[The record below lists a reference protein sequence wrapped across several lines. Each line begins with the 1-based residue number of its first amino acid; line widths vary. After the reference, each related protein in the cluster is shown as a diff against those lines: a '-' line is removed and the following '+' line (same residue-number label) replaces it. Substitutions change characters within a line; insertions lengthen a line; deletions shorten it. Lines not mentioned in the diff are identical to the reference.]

1 MGTQVPAWQS
11 WSDVHA
17 RPQAPQF
24 VMLAVVFVSQPFDAT
39 PSQLPKP
46 VAQPTTVHPPA
57 AQPYTDTFVSVH
69 KCPHDPQFDGSVAVF
84 VQIDGAAPQVTFG
97 DAQMEPHTPAEHTC
111 PAPHACPQAPQ
122 FAPSALVF
130 TSQPSAAEPLQFAKP
145 ALHAAMAQVL
155 DAQRA
160 DAFASTHGVPH
171 DPQCVVALV
180 RSVSQ
185 PFDAVP
191 SQSPKPDAQVT
202 TVHARPEQ
210 PFTEACASAQTV
222 PQPPQL
228 RGSMARSVQYAV
240 APVPQTTVGAAQVVP
255 HTPAAQVC
263 PARQVVPQAPQFAL
277 SLRVS
282 TSQPSDATPL
292 QFAKPAAHAPAAM
305 VHAPATHACD
315 VTCGRAHAAPHA
327 PQLAALVPRFVSQ
340 PLLATP
346 SQSPSPVAQ
355 RDTAQDPPAH
365 AATEVP
371 GSEHVR
377 PQVPQFDGSLP
388 VFAQYPGVAPTAG
401 HVVRLLAQVVP
412 HTPAEHTWPAPQ
424 LTPQA
429 PQLAL
434 SVRVFTSQPSA
445 ATPSQSAKPAAHAVS
460 PHDPPPH
467 AALAL
472 GSAHARPHAPQLPL
486 LVCRFVSQPLLA
498 TPSQSPV
505 PLLQRTTVH
514 APAAQPLA
522 AVEGSAHDVAHAP
535 QLSGS
540 MAVLAQNGGADPTAG
555 HVARPRAQV
564 VPHAPPEHTW
574 PAAHV
579 VPQVPQFALSVRAST
594 SQPFD
599 GSPSQSAKPV
609 RHAAI
614 PQRPPLH
621 AAVAFGSTHARPH
634 APQLAALVSRS
645 VSQPF
650 GAMPSQSPVFAS
662 QCTMVHAP
670 PTHPSVDTCGS
681 AQTVPQAP
689 QFVGSMEVRVQN
701 AVTPVPH
708 VARPAP
714 QVVPH
719 APAEHT
725 WPAEHAMPQLPQLV
739 LSVRVSVS
747 QPSLGTPLQSAKPA
761 AHPPVGITHAP
772 ATHDCADTCGR
783 AHAAPHAPQ
792 FAVEV
797 CVSVSQPFGA
807 TPSQSPKEGL
817 QRTTVHIPAVHPSTV
832 VFGSAQ
838 TAPQPPQLLGSMR
851 VSAQRVT
858 PPSPPHVTRGGAQVV
873 PHAPP
878 EHTCPAPH
886 VVPHAPQ
893 LALSVCR
900 FAQLAPHTVSPA
912 PQFGRHV
919 PAEHAWPAGQCVPHA
934 PQLWSSVRRFTH
946 SVPHAVCPAGHD
958 TLHIPA
964 MQTLP
969 AGQTVPQVPQ
979 LERSDARSAQ

>member
-327 PQLAALVPRFVSQ
+327 PQFAALVPRFVSQ

-371 GSEHVR
+371 
-377 PQVPQFDGSLP
+377 
-388 VFAQYPGVAPTAG
+388 
-401 HVVRLLAQVVP
+401 
-412 HTPAEHTWPAPQ
+412 
-424 LTPQA
+424 
-429 PQLAL
+429 
-434 SVRVFTSQPSA
+434 
-445 ATPSQSAKPAAHAVS
+445 
-460 PHDPPPH
+460 
-467 AALAL
+467 
-472 GSAHARPHAPQLPL
+472 
-486 LVCRFVSQPLLA
+486 
-498 TPSQSPV
+498 
-505 PLLQRTTVH
+505 
-514 APAAQPLA
+514 
-522 AVEGSAHDVAHAP
+522 GSAHDVAHAP